1 MKVKFQ
7 VKLRRL
13 KVQLYE
19 NDTGPSN
26 WTNWS
31 PATTLCATNIR
42 DRVFDFYCL
51 TCK

>member
-1 MKVKFQ
+1 MKMKFQ

-13 KVQLYE
+13 KVQPYE

-31 PATTLCATNIR
+31 PATTLCATDIILEIEFLISI
-42 DRVFDFYCL
+42 V
-51 TCK
+51 